1 MSEFSIISDIK
12 NTNNQA
18 EYEMYLVEE
27 CQNYNQKEEIYQQ
40 LIKDNVFLQEKIKNY
55 LLDELPFD
63 SGNFKIENIKFLVDG
78 VENSIFIPENINFF
92 WNQNSVILN

>member
-1 MSEFSIISDIK
+1 MPEFNIVSDIK
-12 NTNNQA
+12 NTNNQV

-40 LIKDNVFLQEKIKNY
+40 LIKDNEFLQEKIKIY

-63 SGNFKIENIKFLVDG
+63 SGNFKIENIKFLEDG
-78 VENSIFIPENINFF
+78 IEKSIFIPENINFF
-92 WNQNSVILN
+92 WNENGVALN

>member
-40 LIKDNVFLQEKIKNY
+40 LINDNMYLQEKIKIY

-63 SGNFKIENIKFLVDG
+63 SGNFRIENIKLLVDG
-78 VENSIFIPENINFF
+78 MEKSIFIPENINFF
-92 WNQNSVILN
+92 WNENSVVIN

>member
-63 SGNFKIENIKFLVDG
+63 SGNFKIENIKLLVDN
-78 VENSIFIPENINFF
+78 VEKSIFIPENINFF
-92 WNQNSVILN
+92 WNENSVVIN

>member
-1 MSEFSIISDIK
+1 MPEFNIVSDIK
-12 NTNNQA
+12 NIINQV

-40 LIKDNVFLQEKIKNY
+40 LIKDNEFLQEKIKIY
-55 LLDELPFD
+55 LLDEMPFD

-78 VENSIFIPENINFF
+78 IEKSIFIPENINFF
-92 WNQNSVILN
+92 WNENGVALN